1 MDLRFAILTGMTAFA
16 LTATAEAG
24 TFTSSTAFLAATS
37 GTTVE
42 DYATTTAGQLVPDG
56 STLDGLTYTFSTG
69 AGLGGVITDQYN
81 SFSGLS
87 LAAKQ
92 TAGPLSSSDYFYGGE
107 SFTVSFPTP
116 VTAVGIFANVNP
128 NTGNYDLSTSAG
140 SATTGSST
148 YDTFTF
154 VFVGLTSATPFSSA
168 TFTSEDL
175 ALGVYNIPEIIYG
188 QAASVPEPGALVVLG
203 VGLLGLGMVRRHT
216 ARR

>member
-1 MDLRFAILTGMTAFA
+1 MNLRLALLTGMTAFA

-24 TFTSSTAFLAATS
+24 TFTSSAAFLAATS

-42 DYATTTAGQLVPDG
+42 DYGTTTAGQLIPNG

-69 AGLGGVITDQYN
+69 AALGGVITDQYN

-92 TAGPLSSSDYFYGGE
+92 VAGPLSSSDYFLGGE
-107 SFTVSFPTP
+107 SFTVSFPSP

-140 SATTGSST
+140 FATTGSST
-148 YDTFTF
+148 YDTSTF
-154 VFVGLTSATPFSSA
+154 VFVGLTSATPFSSV
-168 TFTSEDL
+168 TFVSED
-175 ALGVYNIPEIIYG
+175 ASLGVYNIPEIIYG
-188 QAASVPEPGALVVLG
+188 QASVPEPGTLAILG
-203 VGLLGLGMVRRHT
+203 VGLLGLGLSRRQI